1 MQKIKIRITEVDF
14 FSDLTVGKV
23 YDATRIK
30 DQLWICSDWSIF
42 LDLHTYAN
50 RALIEYEIVK

>member
-1 MQKIKIRITEVDF
+1 MQKIKIRITDSNI
-14 FSDLTVGKV
+14 FSDLTAGKV

-42 LDLHTYAN
+42 VDLHTEAN
-50 RALIEYEIVK
+50 RELIEYEIVQ